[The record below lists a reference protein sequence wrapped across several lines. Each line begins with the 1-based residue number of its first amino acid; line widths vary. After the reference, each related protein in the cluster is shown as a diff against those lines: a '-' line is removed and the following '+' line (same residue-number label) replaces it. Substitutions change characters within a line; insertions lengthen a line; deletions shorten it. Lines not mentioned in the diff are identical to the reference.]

1 MVDGVP
7 IFAKTIVHAGD
18 HRQRTIFSGICNANC
33 ESYRTSEDY
42 EARAIQNWKK
52 MSMVRG
58 ANMTPGDLVLDVGC
72 SDGFWLRLLSAQY
85 QTQGIGVDL
94 ADSIFVATQQ
104 DHVLGLNNRFC
115 LSEAE
120 LLPFDDQTVDVVVT
134 FDLLEHLPKPE
145 VALGEM
151 VRVLKPGGRLL
162 IHMPVSDYDYTL
174 LAFIARF
181 FPRYFRSKA
190 EAIGHFYH
198 QIISSQQLKE
208 ILECYDLRILT
219 LEKFGGWVQPI
230 HDWYILTLFG
240 RVAHFVRR
248 GVTPEARADQKE
260 AQKTPLAARP
270 VAATERGVYR
280 WIRSGY
286 RAALSILRLAFL
298 SIYFLIDWPLSRL
311 GIGYTIYVLAE
322 KTCSAAHSSGSF
334 AFLHTRQNTVAP
346 SP

>member
-18 HRQRTIFSGICNANC
+18 HPQRTIFSGICNANF

-72 SDGFWLRLLSAQY
+72 SDGFWLRLLSAKY

-94 ADSIFVATQQ
+94 ADSIFVAAQQ
-104 DHVLGLNNRFC
+104 DRVLGLNNRFC

-162 IHMPVSDYDYTL
+162 IHMPVGDYDYTL
-174 LAFIARF
+174 LAFIARI
-181 FPRYFRSKA
+181 FPRYFRAKA
-190 EAIGHFYH
+190 EVIGHFYD
-198 QIISSQQLKE
+198 QIIPTERLQE
-208 ILECYDLRILT
+208 ILEGYSLKVLT
-219 LEKFGGWVQPI
+219 LEKFGSWVQPI
-230 HDWYILTLFG
+230 HDWYVLRLLG
-240 RVAHFVRR
+240 RAAHFVSR
-248 GVTPEARADQKE
+248 GVSPRTKPDRGEVLAM
-260 AQKTPLAARP
+260 PLTARP
-270 VAATERGVYR
+270 TLSNRGRMYR
-280 WIRSGY
+280 WARSGY
-286 RAALSILRLAFL
+286 RAVLSGLRFSFLAL
-298 SIYFLIDWPLSRL
+298 YFVVDWPLSRL
-311 GIGYTIYVLAE
+311 GIGYSVYIVAE
-322 KTCSAAHSSGSF
+322 KLQSSSD
-334 AFLHTRQNTVAP
+334 L
-346 SP
+346 S